1 MMRSVLFVPAD
12 SPAKYDKALGSNA
25 DGLILDLEDSVSAA
39 ARPGAREG
47 LAELLARD
55 RRGKTIFVR
64 VNALGTDEALP
75 DLAAAMTGAPDGI
88 LLPKCVGGAD
98 VARLGDM
105 LSAFETAHGL
115 PLGETRIFPIA
126 TENAAG
132 LLALPSLAPAHPR
145 LMAMMWG
152 AEDLAADLGSRA
164 NRALGRY
171 TDPFRT
177 ARTQLLLAAAAA
189 GVPAYDTVFTDI
201 RNLDALATECDE
213 ARRDG
218 FAGKVVIHPSHID
231 PVNAAFTPTEE
242 EIAHARRIVAFFDEN
257 PDAGVSNLDGQMIDK
272 PHERA
277 ARRLLSGLPD

>member
-164 NRALGRY
+164 NRAQGRY

>member
-12 SPAKYDKALGSNA
+12 SPAKYDKALSSNA
-25 DGLILDLEDSVSAA
+25 DALILDLEDSVSAA
-39 ARPGAREG
+39 ARPAARAG
-47 LAELLARD
+47 LADLLARD

-64 VNALGTDEALP
+64 VNALGTDDALP
-75 DLAAAMTGAPDGI
+75 DLAAAMPGGPDGI

-98 VARLGDM
+98 VARLADM
-105 LSAFETAHGL
+105 LSAFEAAHGL
-115 PLGETRIFPIA
+115 TLGTTRIFPIA
-126 TENAAG
+126 TETAAG

-145 LMAMMWG
+145 LMAVMWG
-152 AEDLAADLGSRA
+152 AEDLAADLGTRA
-164 NRALGRY
+164 NRAQGRY

-201 RNLDALATECDE
+201 RNLDALAVECDE

-218 FAGKVVIHPSHID
+218 FVGKVVIHPSHID
-231 PVNAAFTPTEE
+231 PVNAAFTPTEA